1 MYITSN
7 IVKFFIAFL
16 FLSILLGKSNENEV
30 LKSDLDSLNILTKKS
45 PERAIRFARELLK
58 KVVQFQNLIL
68 NIKLIIR

>member
-1 MYITSN
+1 MYTTNN

-16 FLSILLGKSNENEV
+16 FSSILLGKSNENEV

-58 KVVQFQNLIL
+58 KVAPISESNFE
-68 NIKLIIR
+68 